1 MMIMKNKLFKTVEIG
16 GEEIEQ
22 AEYFCFDMD
31 YLQSHTTK
39 SEIPTKATL
48 WDKITLPI
56 YRFAHKVKNIYW
68 NIRYGFQRMFKGY
81 DNVDVFDT
89 FSKFIDRYSKI
100 LVEYRKF
107 HVGYVGTMTLEE
119 WNSIIDEMIFHLY
132 YMNEKNVNK
141 ELKKCVSDNWIP
153 TLETVSKIM
162 DSHKNKFFKLFSE
175 YFYSLWD

>member
-31 YLQSHTTK
+31 YLQFHTTK

-48 WDKITLPI
+48 WDKITLSI
-56 YRFAHKVKNIYW
+56 YRFAHKVKNVYW
-68 NIRYGFQRMFKGY
+68 NIRYGFQRMFNGY
-81 DNVDVFDT
+81 DNVDVFNT

-100 LVEYRKF
+100 LVEYRKS
-107 HVGYVGTMTLEE
+107 HVGYVGTMTLKE
-119 WNSIIDEMIFHLY
+119 WNIIIDEMIFHLY
-132 YMNEKNVNK
+132 YMNEENVNK

-153 TLETVSKIM
+153 TFETVSKIM
-162 DSHKNKFFKLFSE
+162 NSHKNKFFKLFSE

>member
-1 MMIMKNKLFKTVEIG
+1 MIMKKNKLFTTVEIG
-16 GEEIEQ
+16 GEKIEQ
-22 AEYFCFDMD
+22 AEYFCFDID
-31 YLQSHTTK
+31 YLQANNTQ
-39 SEIPTKATL
+39 SEISIKLTL
-48 WDKITLPI
+48 WDKITLPL
-56 YRFAHKVKNIYW
+56 YRFVHKVKNVYW

-89 FSKFIDRYSKI
+89 FSKFTDRYSKI
-100 LVEYRKF
+100 LAEYRKS

-132 YMNEKNVNK
+132 YMNEENVNE
-141 ELKKCVSDNWIP
+141 ELKKYVSDNWIP

-162 DSHKNKFFKLFSE
+162 DSHKDKFFKLFSE